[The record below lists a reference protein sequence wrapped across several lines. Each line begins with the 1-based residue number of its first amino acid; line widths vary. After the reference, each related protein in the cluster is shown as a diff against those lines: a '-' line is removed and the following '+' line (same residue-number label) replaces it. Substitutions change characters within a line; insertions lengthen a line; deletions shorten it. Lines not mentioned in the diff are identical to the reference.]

1 MVIKKIKTSAF
12 RKFEK
17 VFETNLYNITSI
29 TGKNTSGKTNILYAI
44 IWAFLGSNL
53 TGDERVWLG
62 NDKKDNCYV
71 ELEFIDNQNKCHT
84 LVRSKNKYDSKQ
96 SFILLDNKRIK
107 QEELIKFYNDKKL
120 FLSILNPNYFTS
132 KKPAEQ
138 KELLDKYLPSID
150 INVVYNNLND
160 SEKELLEGVPSNLL
174 DYMSELRQ
182 NKKINEDKIKHFK
195 GRIEYAE
202 GFAKYELE
210 DKKVFEKGEE
220 LALAQEELSFLNSDK
235 NRLDKK
241 KQQETVNSLENKLQ
255 QMESTIDK
263 LSIEMAEG
271 KKKYLVI
278 KNSPTST
285 CPMCEQEIKNSVKEK
300 TILKMKDDLEEKFY
314 QKRKLENELT
324 DFKIS
329 INQEKCKLYS
339 IHDNLEASMRIEEV
353 KKQIEEL
360 EQEKLEIEK
369 YNSSIDIKAEQ
380 KEGAK
385 ADIEVFEN
393 KIREYT
399 ESIDNIEKALKVS
412 QKLYINYIEE
422 KMKYAT
428 KHLKN
433 VSIRYYSVLKESG
446 ELKDD
451 FVITYKGTEFKN
463 LSKSESIA
471 ASLELCNM
479 LNQISEVKL
488 PIFIDDTECC
498 ADYNFI
504 DDYST
509 NNQLLI
515 ATVKKGQELKIS
527 DYKSSIENQYL
538 KVA

>member
-1 MVIKKIKTSAF
+1 MEIKRIKTSAF
-12 RKFEK
+12 RKFEGT
-17 VFETNLYNITSI
+17 FETKLYDVTSI

-62 NDKKDNCYV
+62 NYKNDNCYV
-71 ELEFIDNQNKCHT
+71 EIEFVDNNNAKHI

-96 SFILLDNKRIK
+96 SFILLDNKRVK
-107 QEELIKFYNDKKL
+107 QDDLIEFYNDKKL
-120 FLSILNPNYFTS
+120 FLSILNANYFTS

-150 INVVYNNLND
+150 MSVVYDNLDD
-160 SEKELLEGVPSNLL
+160 SEKQLLEGVPSNLL

-182 NKKINEDKIKHFK
+182 NKKINEDKIKHLK

-220 LALAQEELSFLNSDK
+220 LTLAQEELSFLNSDK
-235 NRLDKK
+235 NMLDKE
-241 KQQETVNSLENKLQ
+241 KQQEIVNSLENKLK
-255 QMESTIDK
+255 QMESSIDK
-263 LSIEMAEG
+263 LSTEMAEG
-271 KKKYLVI
+271 KKKYLII

-285 CPMCEQEIKNSVKEK
+285 CPMCEQEIRDDIKEK
-300 TILKMKDDLEEKFY
+300 TISKMKNDLEEKFY

-324 DFKIS
+324 DFKIN

-339 IHDNLEASMRIEEV
+339 IHDNLEITIRIEEV
-353 KKQIEEL
+353 KKQLEEL
-360 EQEKLEIEK
+360 EQERLEIEK
-369 YNSSIDIKAEQ
+369 YNSSVDIKAKQ
-380 KEGAK
+380 KEEAK
-385 ADIEVFEN
+385 ADIEIFEN
-393 KIREYT
+393 KIFEYT
-399 ESIDNIEKALKVS
+399 ESIDNIDKALKVAR
-412 QKLYINYIEE
+412 KLYINYIEE
-422 KMKYAT
+422 KMKFAT
-428 KHLKN
+428 KHLKD

-479 LNQISEVKL
+479 FNQISEVKL
-488 PIFIDDTECC
+488 PIFIDDTESC
-498 ADYNFI
+498 ADYNFVEE
-504 DDYST
+504 YST
-509 NNQLLI
+509 NNQILI
-515 ATVKKGQELKIS
+515 ATVKKGQELEIS
-527 DYKSSIENQYL
+527 DYKSSTKNEYL